1 MDGIR
6 YDPNEKIKYY
16 SSICSNVIPN
26 FLFVSG
32 EQIAMNLEKL
42 QELGITHIINCAGD
56 ICPNKFSEI
65 INYRN
70 YYLKDSKT

>member
-1 MDGIR
+1 M
-6 YDPNEKIKYY
+6 
-16 SSICSNVIPN
+16 
-26 FLFVSG
+26 SG

-70 YYLKDSKT
+70 YYLKDS